1 MGAGRFGLV
10 DIGHE
15 KNFAAIAFGPGAGVG
30 KLLTLKITSVSPSPW
45 VYWNHRISTKILVK
59 SAQQKT

>member
-30 KLLTLKITSVSPSPW
+30 KLLTLKITSVSPLPPGSIGIIGLA
-45 VYWNHRISTKILVK
+45 RK
-59 SAQQKT
+59 SL